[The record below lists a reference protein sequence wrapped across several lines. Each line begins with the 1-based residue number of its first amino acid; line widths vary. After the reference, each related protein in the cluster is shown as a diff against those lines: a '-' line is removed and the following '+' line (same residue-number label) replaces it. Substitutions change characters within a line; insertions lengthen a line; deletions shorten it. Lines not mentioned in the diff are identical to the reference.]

1 MEYKVR
7 GKVVAE
13 DDDDDADASF
23 FEPGFGL
30 DPVDVFVFAF
40 VFAFVFGAICIDW
53 CFPSLR
59 VAPRGTT
66 TNDSIVVMNDE
77 KFSKNRDS
85 TLHRNLIRGDMVA
98 AGNIDD
104 AGTSDILSLVY
115 AYGMYPHV

>member
-1 MEYKVR
+1 MLLLPRHSYN
-7 GKVVAE
+7 
-13 DDDDDADASF
+13 F
-23 FEPGFGL
+23 
-30 DPVDVFVFAF
+30 VFVFAF
-40 VFAFVFGAICIDW
+40 AFGDICIDR

-85 TLHRNLIRGDMVA
+85 TLHRNLIRGDIVA

-104 AGTSDILSLVY
+104 AGASVILSLVY
-115 AYGMYPHV
+115 VYGMCPNV